1 MTKSESA
8 ESVNVELRSNAN
20 GNALKRDESSI
31 QKKDGDKLANYL
43 TMIGHLCSDVNQ
55 GALTALLPFLVAG
68 SGYSYT
74 DVAIMLF
81 VANISSAV
89 IQPLFGWIGDRKAC
103 PWFMALGVFM
113 AGFGIANIGY
123 ADSYAS
129 VLLFSIITGTGAA
142 VFHPE
147 GGRIANLAAGSR
159 KGNGMSIFAVGGNVG
174 FFLGPLL
181 VALFLS
187 LFGMRGTIAFIVP
200 AAACSL
206 TLLFF
211 NKRFVA
217 LGTAQAAAIQS
228 EDSEVR
234 EHWGMFWLT
243 MGVLSIRSILSYGF
257 VSFIP
262 LFLMGVFGQSEG
274 VCSLVISLFAVTG
287 AVATLLSGRV
297 GEYLGSG
304 RLSILCLSAC
314 VVGAL
319 VFSFNSNL
327 LLAFV
332 IAIVLSIGVDLF
344 YPSIVAQGMSYVPRH
359 LGTASGMTYGV
370 AFAVGG
376 AFEPVL
382 GMTGDAYG
390 LVTVMLLLTAL
401 GVVGVVLAVILRRK
415 HVALREWQV

>member
-8 ESVNVELRSNAN
+8 ESVSE
-20 GNALKRDESSI
+20 ALHSDADDALDQGTDKPAA
-31 QKKDGDKLANYL
+31 KKQDGDKLANYL
-43 TMIGHLCSDVNQ
+43 TMIGHLCTDVNQ

-68 SGYSYT
+68 NGYSYT

-113 AGFGIANIGY
+113 AGFGIANIGF
-123 ADSYAS
+123 ADSYS
-129 VLLFSIITGTGAA
+129 GVLMFSIITGTGAA

-181 VALFLS
+181 VAFFLS
-187 LFGMRGTIAFIVP
+187 IFGMHGTIAFIVP
-200 AAACSL
+200 SVACSL
-206 TLLFF
+206 VLLFF

-217 LGTAQAAAIQS
+217 LGTAQAAAEES
-228 EDSEVR
+228 EGGELR

-243 MGVLSIRSILSYGF
+243 MLVLSIRSILSYGF

-274 VCSLVISLFAVTG
+274 VSSAAISLFAVTG
-287 AVATLLSGRV
+287 AIATLLSGRV
-297 GEYLGSG
+297 GERLGSG
-304 RLSILCLSAC
+304 KLSILCLSAC
-314 VVGAL
+314 VFGAL
-319 VFSFNSNL
+319 AFAFNNNL
-327 LLAFV
+327 AVAFAL
-332 IAIVLSIGVDLF
+332 AIVLSIGVDLF
-344 YPSIVAQGMSYVPRH
+344 YPSLVAQGMGYVPRH

-382 GMTGDAYG
+382 GVTGDAYG

-401 GVVGVVLAVILRRK
+401 GVLGVVLAVVLRRK
-415 HVALREWQV
+415 DVALLNQ